1 MYTLPTNSHFVVHFG
16 SSKRGARL
24 LRYWFH
30 PTTSTGS
37 VPDSQS
43 MAASHVFVP
52 QDGDLVVSF
61 VKGQKGDMGKARL
74 QQAAGDANCLWS
86 PSECFALSRFTIH
99 LPQDELNEAVAT
111 LWDPQI
117 SPSHP
122 GFKTGRNKNSKDR
135 CLYLGWL
142 RGGAMGQASP
152 NHNKSLFHGDL
163 LHGRLS
169 EVYSIL
175 CGMECT
181 SRSCLLWV
189 CYIRCWVRWP
199 RRKHI
204 VIIVM
209 WCEKRVQTFD
219 SLLLYWISN
228 FSGSCH
234 VLHLVPV
241 PMRRMCTSTW
251 FGSLEVCPRRL
262 AADLSWV

>member
-1 MYTLPTNSHFVVHFG
+1 MYTLPTN
-16 SSKRGARL
+16 A
-24 LRYWFH
+24 
-30 PTTSTGS
+30 
-37 VPDSQS
+37 
-43 MAASHVFVP
+43 HVFWLILALQSAVP
-52 QDGDLVVSF
+52 GSCDTGFILRPQLAACQTLKAWQHRMCLCHQTEICCFICQRPEGWY
-61 VKGQKGDMGKARL
+61 GQSQITTGGRIYKLSME
-74 QQAAGDANCLWS
+74 S
-86 PSECFALSRFTIH
+86 IECFALSRFTIH

-122 GFKTGRNKNSKDR
+122 GFKTRRNKNSKDR

-142 RGGAMGQASP
+142 RGGAMGQSSP
-152 NHNKSLFHGDL
+152 NHNKSFFHGDL

-251 FGSLEVCPRRL
+251 FSSLEVCPRRL